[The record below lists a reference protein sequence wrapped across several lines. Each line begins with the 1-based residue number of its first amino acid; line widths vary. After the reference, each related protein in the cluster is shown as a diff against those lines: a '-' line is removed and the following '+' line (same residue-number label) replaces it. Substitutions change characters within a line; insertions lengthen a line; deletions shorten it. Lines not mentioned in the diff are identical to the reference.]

1 VGLAPCGAS
10 VSKAWIFAGAFIN
23 FGKKSAAGCAFY
35 LIAVP
40 REGMP
45 LLLEEQCEMV
55 LICEKS
61 LQLKG
66 FPHRN
71 IAVAIESINTIN
83 FYKLIA

>member
-1 VGLAPCGAS
+1 
-10 VSKAWIFAGAFIN
+10 
-23 FGKKSAAGCAFY
+23 
-35 LIAVP
+35 
-40 REGMP
+40 MP